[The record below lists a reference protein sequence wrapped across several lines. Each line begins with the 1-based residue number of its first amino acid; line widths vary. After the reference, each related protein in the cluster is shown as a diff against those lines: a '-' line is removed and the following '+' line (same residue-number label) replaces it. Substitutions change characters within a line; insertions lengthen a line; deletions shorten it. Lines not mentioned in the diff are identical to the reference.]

1 MDDNNNVNNTNGN
14 MILSNVSPMSA
25 TKARSGSVNDVPR
38 YEETLSFVAGDTG
51 TQNMSAVDSDV
62 YSWLLMNSDLFPS
75 SNRNKTKMAVVVVIP
90 VL

>member
-51 TQNMSAVDSDV
+51 TQNM
-62 YSWLLMNSDLFPS
+62 
-75 SNRNKTKMAVVVVIP
+75 
-90 VL
+90 